1 MYGCWTW
8 WRGPVLQ
15 DIPLHVTMLTFL
27 LMATDR
33 YRLVLYPYKPRIPV
47 CICALGTW
55 MLAICIVVPYPFYIT
70 YLDLEG
76 NYVRGLRG
84 IGVCMVNLPE
94 SMEDYMRGLFVLTYV
109 LPLLCMMYLFV
120 RARVEMNLRGPPLAA
135 IMYRARNHD
144 RPESPSVVFRLVNQ
158 MVAETYDNGATYDVI
173 YTIFVWFAF
182 LHTFTTPFYFY
193 VWNDGPVTKE
203 QLKMFLCP
211 GSRRRLRRRSERAL
225 EAVVAQQQ
233 RALPRR
239 PQSLPLELPL
249 PPLGPALPPSADESP
264 VACAAAAA
272 AAAAADADSD
282 TVAAA

>member
-1 MYGCWTW
+1 AIIVIVIIIVIIIIII

-70 YLDLEG
+70 YLDLEFFISSH
-76 NYVRGLRG
+76 LRG

-144 RPESPSVVFRLVNQ
+144 RPESPSVVFREEPQGLYEAQLDLEDEKRVHANFVSMVVTYALLLLPLMTLRLVNQ

-193 VWNDGPVTKE
+193 VWNYGP
-203 QLKMFLCP
+203 
-211 GSRRRLRRRSERAL
+211 
-225 EAVVAQQQ
+225 
-233 RALPRR
+233 
-239 PQSLPLELPL
+239 
-249 PPLGPALPPSADESP
+249 
-264 VACAAAAA
+264 
-272 AAAAADADSD
+272 
-282 TVAAA
+282 